1 MNEIK
6 LEVNLQSKKR
16 LTRWNI
22 FIFTFLLVFFLTVIQ
37 KINPDFK
44 NLSLVSPIPAQNQTF
59 KEILPK
65 LQSVPN
71 DFKLKKESSIIET
84 TFASSAFDNASSYI
98 AVDFDTGTVI
108 AEKNI
113 SKPLPIASLT
123 KIMTAVVA
131 LDLAKSQEQIVI
143 SRNATNEEPT
153 KIGVVENQTMTVEE
167 LLSAMLMTS
176 ANDAAAALKDGVNNK
191 YKSPIFIDSMNK
203 KASII
208 GLKNT
213 NFSNPQGF
221 DNSKNYSSTE
231 DLAILTR
238 YALKNYSTIKNIVD
252 KDYRFIAA
260 NNNHKQFDLYNW
272 NGLLGVYPGVS
283 GVKIGNTDEAG
294 YTTVVMSERNGKK
307 IIVVLL
313 GTPGVLERDLWASQ
327 LLDFAFQ
334 KSANLVPVSVSEV
347 SLRQKYSTWK
357 YWN

>member
-6 LEVNLQSKKR
+6 LEVNLHSKKR

-153 KIGVVENQTMTVEE
+153 KIGVVDNQTMTVEE

-176 ANDAAAALKDGVNNK
+176 ANDAAKVLPQSLFDSPPLLFWLK
-191 YKSPIFIDSMNK
+191 
-203 KASII
+203 
-208 GLKNT
+208 
-213 NFSNPQGF
+213 
-221 DNSKNYSSTE
+221 
-231 DLAILTR
+231 
-238 YALKNYSTIKNIVD
+238 IK
-252 KDYRFIAA
+252 
-260 NNNHKQFDLYNW
+260 Q
-272 NGLLGVYPGVS
+272 
-283 GVKIGNTDEAG
+283 
-294 YTTVVMSERNGKK
+294 
-307 IIVVLL
+307 
-313 GTPGVLERDLWASQ
+313 
-327 LLDFAFQ
+327 
-334 KSANLVPVSVSEV
+334 
-347 SLRQKYSTWK
+347 
-357 YWN
+357 